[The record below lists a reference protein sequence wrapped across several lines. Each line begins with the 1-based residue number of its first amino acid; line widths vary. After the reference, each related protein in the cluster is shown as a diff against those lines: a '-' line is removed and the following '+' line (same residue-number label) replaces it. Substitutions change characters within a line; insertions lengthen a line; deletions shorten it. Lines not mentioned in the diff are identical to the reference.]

1 MNVSAPGPGVILVS
15 GKGGTGKSTVAL
27 ALARRAAASGRRT
40 LFAELDAQRPALP
53 TLLGRGTGYEP
64 AEVAPRLS
72 VANLTWAECL
82 DDWLKERV
90 GAPRIVRGI
99 LKNRVVSVFLEA
111 TPGARDLVVMARVAQ
126 LARSFDTLVVDMP
139 ASGNA
144 VAMMVVAQAAAGL
157 FDAGPVR
164 RTADDLLALYAR
176 ADTHAVLVAIPEE
189 MVVTETLETARRL
202 HAEVP
207 SLRLGAVVLNRAAP
221 GGYDASARVLL
232 GRLRAGSD
240 DPALQAVLDAG
251 EADIERE
258 DATAEAES
266 RLREGLGITP
276 VRLPL
281 VPRGD
286 SASFVASELERALAA
301 DRGRP

>member
-1 MNVSAPGPGVILVS
+1 VIFVS

-27 ALARRAAASGRRT
+27 ALARRSAAAGRRT
-40 LFAELDAQRPALP
+40 LFVELDAQRPALP
-53 TLLGRGTGYEP
+53 TLVGRAPVYE
-64 AEVAPRLS
+64 ATEIAPRLS
-72 VANLTWAECL
+72 VANLTWAESL
-82 DDWLKERV
+82 DDWLKDRV

-126 LARSFDTLVVDMP
+126 LARTVDTLVVDMP

-144 VAMMVVAQAAAGL
+144 VAMMVVARAAASL

-164 RTADDLLALYAR
+164 RTADDLLALFAR
-176 ADTHAVLVAIPEE
+176 VDTAAVLVAIPEE
-189 MVVTETLETARRL
+189 MVVNETLETARRL

-221 GGYDASARVLL
+221 SGYDPTARALL
-232 GRLRAGSD
+232 GRLRAQAD
-240 DPALQAVLDAG
+240 DPRLLSLLDAG
-251 EADIERE
+251 DADVERE
-258 DATAEAES
+258 DATAEAET
-266 RLREGLGITP
+266 RLREGLGVAP
-276 VRLPL
+276 VRLPH

-286 SASFVASELERALAA
+286 SASFVASELDRALAA
-301 DRGRP
+301 IGVRP